1 MFWHPNKVIIGHFGD
16 LRGLID
22 ISKAFEL
29 LKTGFESS
37 IMVFINDDFRV
48 VVGAAVLAVDGEDK
62 DGQNENII
70 LLKY

>member
-1 MFWHPNKVIIGHFGD
+1 
-16 LRGLID
+16 
-22 ISKAFEL
+22 
-29 LKTGFESS
+29 
-37 IMVFINDDFRV
+37 MVFINDDFRV